1 MTCQVCLLCSRVN
14 GLLCARCAEAI
25 APSTGTLVPQQI
37 VVGTTGESEAALIDQ
52 WGRAHLL
59 LTCTPIGRAVAT
71 NGISILDASVSRS
84 HARIAR
90 THGMWSVYDVGSLN
104 GTLVNL
110 DRVTERVLMHG
121 DQIGIGVVTFFV
133 VFDIGRVIRFPAPIV
148 KTAVAAARTHATAL
162 PQDEPARLRV
172 TQPIV
177 EAHQEEHDKKPARS
191 ARRKA
196 MRARTL

>member
-1 MTCQVCLLCSRVN
+1 MTCQVCFVRVRMI
-14 GLLCARCAEAI
+14 GLLCVHCSEAI
-25 APSTGTLVPQQI
+25 APPTGLLPQQI
-37 VVGTTGESEAALIDQ
+37 VVGTTGESEAALIDH

-59 LTCTPIGRAVAT
+59 LTCTPIGRAVTT

-90 THGMWSVYDVGSLN
+90 TRGMWSVHDVGSLN

-110 DRVTERVLMHG
+110 DPIEERVLMYG

-133 VFDIGRVIRFPAPIV
+133 VFDIGRVIRFPTPIV
-148 KTAVAAARTHATAL
+148 KTAVAAARTRVTAL
-162 PQDEPARLRV
+162 PQDEATRLRV
-172 TQPIV
+172 TQPAV
-177 EAHQEEHDKKPARS
+177 EAHQEVRAKRPARS

-196 MRARTL
+196 ARE